1 MMIFHVDDCCMLVS
15 HTGLFVWKCL
25 LNRIHGDI
33 TKYFIEME
41 PNYYNPSTLFDYFL
55 LIFNILRSLAVFLLL
70 PQQNDH
76 LLFLLESFML
86 CWRRTWLSL
95 QLVCKVKCLSSARS
109 RQSAVALAL
118 CPLQLAALNGRE
130 EARGAARR
138 SETIR
143 IPVGVDRLQSSA
155 TPGRSPPSG

>member
-1 MMIFHVDDCCMLVS
+1 MQIVFLVENLAEPLS
-15 HTGLFVWKCL
+15 WFQLVWKENACVL
-25 LNRIHGDI
+25 
-33 TKYFIEME
+33 
-41 PNYYNPSTLFDYFL
+41 P
-55 LIFNILRSLAVFLLL
+55 LA
-70 PQQNDH
+70 
-76 LLFLLESFML
+76 S
-86 CWRRTWLSL
+86 
-95 QLVCKVKCLSSARS
+95 RS

-155 TPGRSPPSG
+155 SPGRSPPSG